1 MRGKTYKILGENI
14 RGECHDTGFVNDTN
28 RYDIKSIDKK
38 LKIDKLI
45 IWELK
50 FPGHKTN
57 KQSIGWKATQWMGEN
72 ILQVILSDKEL
83 IPRML
88 TNKPTTT
95 TKKNSYKSIT
105 IRKYVRNIWR
115 TICGTIK
122 PIATARGNSIME
134 P

>member
-45 IWELK
+45 IWEFK
-50 FPGHKTN
+50 YPGHKTN

-95 TKKNSYKSIT
+95 TKKKTPTSQ
-105 IRKYVRNIWR
+105 
-115 TICGTIK
+115 
-122 PIATARGNSIME
+122 
-134 P
+134 